1 MTQGHVSADWYQPI
15 QGTSPETVLIRG
27 GSCIVGPMGNVLAEP
42 VFNKEAL
49 VTAEIDLDDVPR
61 ARFDMD
67 NAGHYTRP
75 DVFDLS
81 IKRA

>member
-1 MTQGHVSADWYQPI
+1 MTRGHVFADWYQPI

>member
-1 MTQGHVSADWYQPI
+1 MGH
-15 QGTSPETVLIRG
+15 
-27 GSCIVGPMGNVLAEP
+27 VLAEP

-49 VTAEIDLDDVPR
+49 VTAEIDLDDIPR

-75 DVFDLS
+75 DVFNLS
-81 IKRA
+81 IKRP